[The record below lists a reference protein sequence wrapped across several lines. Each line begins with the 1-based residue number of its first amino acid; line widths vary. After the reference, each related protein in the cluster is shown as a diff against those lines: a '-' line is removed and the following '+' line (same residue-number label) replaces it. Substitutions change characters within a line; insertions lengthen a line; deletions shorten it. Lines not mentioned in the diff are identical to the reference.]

1 MTNLEW
7 LRAATSEQIKAWL
20 DEEVDASKDV
30 STGWVKLKAPNG
42 TIYIKTSGIVGLAPI
57 PPDAPFA
64 MDGIITK
71 VFTRYD
77 ESAAWLVCDTV
88 DEIIEKIKKA

>member
-7 LRAATSEQIKAWL
+7 LRAATPEQIREWL
-20 DEEVDASKDV
+20 DEEVDAPKDV

-42 TIYIKTSGIVGLAPI
+42 TIYIKASEIVGLAPI

-77 ESAAWLVCDTV
+77 ESAAWLACDTV